1 MKKMN
6 AIMDIRN
13 EKLDAVAGLKVIGK
27 ADYKLS
33 VQHRLTKAARQKNSH
48 FLSQTLSHS
57 TLRITQ
63 A

>member
-1 MKKMN
+1 MN
-6 AIMDIRN
+6 AIMDTLRN

-33 VQHRLTKAARQKNSH
+33 VKTDTKAARQKNSH